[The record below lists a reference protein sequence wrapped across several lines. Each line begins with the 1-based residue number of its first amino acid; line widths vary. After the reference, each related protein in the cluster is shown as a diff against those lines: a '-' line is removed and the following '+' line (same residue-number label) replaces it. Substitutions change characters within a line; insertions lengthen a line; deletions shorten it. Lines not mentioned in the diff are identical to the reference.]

1 MSSRLTDIHDLYAY
15 DAWARRRVLEAAS
28 ALGPEQLTRQVGG
41 SFPSVLETLAHI
53 LKADWI
59 WLSRWKGASPTGWPA
74 EWPLEDLASVASHWR
89 RVAAERKAWLA
100 TLTEADLDRDIDYR
114 NTQGEPFRSRLGEM
128 LRHVVNHASYHR
140 GQVTN
145 QIRAAGGQPV
155 ATDLIR
161 WARERGETVAPHA
174 LPS

>member
-1 MSSRLTDIHDLYAY
+1 MSTRLTDIRDLYDY

-28 ALGPEQLTRQVGG
+28 ALAPEQLTRPVGG

-59 WLSRWKGASPTGWPA
+59 WLSRWKGASPAGWPV
-74 EWPLEDLASVASHWR
+74 EWPVADLKSVASHWR
-89 RVAAERKAWLA
+89 RVAAERDAWLG
-100 TLTEADLDRDIDYR
+100 TLTEADLDRVVDYR
-114 NTQGEPFRSRLGEM
+114 TTQGEPFRSRMDEM
-128 LRHVVNHASYHR
+128 LRHVVNHATYHR

-161 WARERGETVAPHA
+161 WARERAETVAPQS
-174 LPS
+174 LLS